1 MIGPEASS
9 KKHQLIVVRIAPPA
23 GYRCF
28 KAKKRCNHKAT
39 PANRAKMFT
48 EKGQSP
54 GKVLCWEWDWICLL
68 QTDRRWYVTRRQ
80 RYGTDL
86 GPQICGTLKTDMP
99 LTNNPPFDPRV
110 WTQAGFRPHQRS
122 GQSGYTVSAVRAKG
136 TSERRLRQKIE
147 GRSASRCW
155 LAWPPL
161 TRCEILLR

>member
-1 MIGPEASS
+1 MIGPEASL

-48 EKGQSP
+48 EKGQLP
-54 GKVLCWEWDWICLL
+54 GKVLYWEWDWICLL

-86 GPQICGTLKTDMP
+86 GPLIHGTLKTDVP
-99 LTNNPPFDPRV
+99 LANVHTPPPPAQTRGFGLKQGSALTNAAVSLAAPSQQQEPRE
-110 WTQAGFRPHQRS
+110 HQ
-122 GQSGYTVSAVRAKG
+122 TEDFAK
-136 TSERRLRQKIE
+136 RLRAVPVLDV
-147 GRSASRCW
+147 GW
-155 LAWPPL
+155 HGHH
-161 TRCEILLR
+161 